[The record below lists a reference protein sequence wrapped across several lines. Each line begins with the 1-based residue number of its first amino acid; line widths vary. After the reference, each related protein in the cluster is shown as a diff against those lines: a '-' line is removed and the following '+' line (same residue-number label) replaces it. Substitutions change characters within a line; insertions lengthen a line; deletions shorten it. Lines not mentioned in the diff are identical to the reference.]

1 MPFNFRKTKTM
12 KLENGNYGTGADA
25 KSDQGKYEAKV
36 KEFLGYCKDFNNAL
50 AQEGNKGEI
59 KTVGDII
66 AYFNDSFKNYYK
78 NSKKFSLFSHT
89 TKILKGMEKKL
100 KNLAKKGDKG
110 NKGSLTIDGM
120 AVELKKAFYYDSKR
134 SSDAEKGKRS
144 AIDDRAVYGFFTA
157 TLPKTLTSLC
167 KKAKKEAVAAL
178 EEQNDIIDLIKK
190 SFGDLDELRKKAGG
204 AVENAKRRSLHQGE
218 QIEEIKAQQ
227 EVLHQTA
234 EEHGTKGDQQAV
246 NKQEDAIKK
255 LEEKREEI
263 NRKIEELNK
272 KIKENEAICDS
283 LDWFSNK
290 DNFGEWVTEEEND
303 KKGELMTL
311 LGKNKETSLEELIG
325 ALSEKLAKLKAD
337 LDGIKAKAE
346 GLKKES
352 ADIDSEIKKIKEEQN
367 KLGKEIKKGKET
379 QEKKFN
385 LVKETLTINGQDGLK
400 AYYDVYVGD
409 VTPYRNNT
417 TSIIMNTIG
426 DISKIN
432 AENLGGLFHSFEKL
446 VSVKT
451 SNLSGTISKGAFNQC
466 YNLGSFN
473 KSGNYEYIIPESV
486 GTIGDSAFAEAGKKV
501 ADGFSANVE
510 SETIG
515 EDAFQNSGL
524 SKINLPNATTIKK
537 GAFTGCNKLTEVT
550 LGQDNLDNISEKA
563 FDNNDKLIIY
573 VKTGELQEKLKE
585 KLKNS
590 YRGNVEVKSIE
601 I

>member
-12 KLENGNYGTGADA
+12 KLENGNYGTGAGD

-36 KEFLGYCKDFNNAL
+36 KKFLGYCKDFNNL
-50 AQEGNKGEI
+50 LVRMGNKGEI
-59 KTVGDII
+59 RTVGDII
-66 AYFNDSFKNYYK
+66 TCFNSSFKEYYK
-78 NSKKFSLFSHT
+78 DSKKYSLFSHT
-89 TKILKGMEKKL
+89 TKVLKGMEKKL

-110 NKGSLTIDGM
+110 SEGPLTINGM
-120 AVELKKAFYYDSKR
+120 AGDLKKAFDYKPKR

-167 KKAKKEAVAAL
+167 KKAKEEAVEAL

-190 SFGDLDELRKKAGG
+190 SFGDLDELCKGVRKT
-204 AVENAKRRSLHQGE
+204 VENAKRHSLHQEE

-246 NKQEDAIKK
+246 GEQGDDIKE
-255 LEEKREEI
+255 LEEKR
-263 NRKIEELNK
+263 NKIDERAEKLKEELEK
-272 KIKENEAICDS
+272 KTAISNS
-283 LDWFSNK
+283 LGWFSNK
-290 DNFGEWVTEEEND
+290 DNFGEWVTEEKND

-311 LGKNKETSLEELIG
+311 LGINKEISLEELID
-325 ALSEKLAKLKAD
+325 ALDKKLKELSAD

-352 ADIDSEIKKIKEEQN
+352 AGIDSEIKKIKEEQN

-400 AYYDVYVGD
+400 AYYDVYVED

-417 TSIIMNTIG
+417 TSITMNNIG
-426 DISKIN
+426 NISKVN

-451 SNLSGTISKGAFNQC
+451 SNLSGTISEGAFNQC
-466 YNLGSFN
+466 YNLESFN
-473 KSGNYEYIIPESV
+473 ESGNYKYIIPESV

-515 EDAFQNSGL
+515 KDAFQNSGL
-524 SKINLPNATTIKK
+524 SKINLPNATTIKE